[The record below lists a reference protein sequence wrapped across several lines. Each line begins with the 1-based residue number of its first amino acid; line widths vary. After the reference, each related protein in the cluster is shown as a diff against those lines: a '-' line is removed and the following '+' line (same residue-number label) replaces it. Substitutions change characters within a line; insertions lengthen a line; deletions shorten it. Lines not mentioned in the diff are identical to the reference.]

1 VIRMESIDKRQ
12 ELQRVLVELET
23 YKRQME
29 SLREEIQLL
38 DSTMAEL
45 GSSLTALDALKENK
59 EGTEILVSIG
69 SGSFIRAELKDIGK
83 VIVGA
88 GAGVS
93 IEKGV
98 DEAKEILKKRGD
110 KITGTMEKLQKGAV
124 ELNNRLVN
132 LNEEYERLAREIQA
146 GHNLQKG

>member
-1 VIRMESIDKRQ
+1 MESIDKRQ

-23 YKRQME
+23 YKKQME
-29 SLREEIQLL
+29 SLRNEIQLL
-38 DSTMAEL
+38 GSTMEEL

-59 EGTEILVSIG
+59 AGTEILVSIG
-69 SGSFIRAELKDIGK
+69 SGSFIRAELKDTGK

-93 IEKGV
+93 IEKDV
-98 DEAKEILKKRGD
+98 DEAKEILKKRGEE
-110 KITGTMEKLQKGAV
+110 ITKTMEKLQTGAV

-132 LNEEYERLAREIQA
+132 LNEEYDRLAREIQA
-146 GHNLQKG
+146 GQK

>member
-1 VIRMESIDKRQ
+1 MIRMESIDKRQ

-29 SLREEIQLL
+29 SLRNEIQLL
-38 DSTMAEL
+38 GSTMEEL

-59 EGTEILVSIG
+59 AGTEILVSIG
-69 SGSFIRAELKDIGK
+69 SGSFIRAELKDAGK

-93 IEKGV
+93 IEKEV
-98 DEAKEILKKRGD
+98 DEAKEILKKRGEE
-110 KITGTMEKLQKGAV
+110 ITKTMEKLQEGAV
-124 ELNNRLVN
+124 ELNNMLIK

-146 GHNLQKG
+146 GQK

>member
-1 VIRMESIDKRQ
+1 MIKMESIDKRQ
-12 ELQRVLVELET
+12 ELQRVLMELEA

-45 GSSLTALDALKENK
+45 GSSLAALDALKENK
-59 EGTEILVSIG
+59 AGTEILVSIG
-69 SGSFIRAELKDIGK
+69 SGSFIRAELKDTGK

-98 DEAKEILKKRGD
+98 EEAKEILKKRGD
-110 KITGTMEKLQKGAV
+110 EITGAMEKLQKGAV

-146 GHNLQKG
+146 GQK

>member
-1 VIRMESIDKRQ
+1 MIRMESIDKRQ

-23 YKRQME
+23 YRRQME
-29 SLREEIQLL
+29 SLRGETQLL

-59 EGTEILVSIG
+59 AGTEILVSIG
-69 SGSFIRAELKDIGK
+69 SGSFIRAELKDAEK

-93 IEKGV
+93 IEKSV
-98 DEAKEILKKRGD
+98 DEAKEILKKRGEE
-110 KITGTMEKLQKGAV
+110 ITKAMDKLQKGAV
-124 ELNNRLVN
+124 ELNNRLIR
-132 LNEEYERLAREIQA
+132 LNEEYERLTREIQA
-146 GHNLQKG
+146 EQK